1 MLAREAADFDSGA
14 WFHVFR
20 AGFMVLSGLAV
31 IKQPGMKKIAPRP
44 YRKGGHPAFD
54 CAASQAPPAA
64 MPLRKTGDA
73 RVFSCGFKRSCQR
86 EAAPA
91 PQGLALCRQPEHIK
105 NRSEFER
112 AKPRFALFPLGPIAM
127 NRGAKIC
134 LFLRL
139 APPGEGS
146 PHAAPGAACMRPSR
160 TGCKQIFRTM
170 QEKQILMK
178 QPIQSMAETIAYPAC
193 PGPSTK

>member
-1 MLAREAADFDSGA
+1 MIRRPPRSTLFPYTTLFRSRSAARNE
-14 WFHVFR
+14 
-20 AGFMVLSGLAV
+20 
-31 IKQPGMKKIAPRP
+31 KIAPRSNHN
-44 YRKGGHPAFD
+44 GGHSAFA
-54 CAASQAPPAA
+54 CAASQAPRPQCRSEKPVMRGYFPAVSNEA
-64 MPLRKTGDA
+64 ASARQRPPRRDWPCAASQSTLKTGA
-73 RVFSCGFKRSCQR
+73 NLRG
-86 EAAPA
+86 
-91 PQGLALCRQPEHIK
+91 G
-105 NRSEFER
+105 
-112 AKPRFALFPLGPIAM
+112 KPRFALFPLGPIAM
-127 NRGAKIC
+127 NSGAKIC

>member
-1 MLAREAADFDSGA
+1 MVSCFQGGFHGSFRFGSDQAARNEKN
-14 WFHVFR
+14 R
-20 AGFMVLSGLAV
+20 
-31 IKQPGMKKIAPRP
+31 
-44 YRKGGHPAFD
+44 
-54 CAASQAPPAA
+54 SQAKSQWRAFGFRLRCIASAPAA
-64 MPLRKTGDA
+64 MPLRKTGEA

-91 PQGLALCRQPEHIK
+91 PQGLASCRQPGRIK

-112 AKPRFALFPLGPIAM
+112 AKPGFAPFPLGPIAM

-170 QEKQILMK
+170 QERQILMK
-178 QPIQSMAETIAYPAC
+178 QPIQSMAETRAYPAC